1 MEIVGRNGV
10 AGFSLRRRLGRDM
23 KTRVV
28 AAAAVFIS
36 AVVHAILWFDGY
48 RDVAVIGAAFMLN
61 AVGGVVIAILLLR
74 WRNWVP
80 WLLAVGFGVATL
92 GAFVLSVTVGLF
104 GFQETPGGVSQWI
117 AAVSEVVAIVAG
129 VAGARREGYLAARR
143 PQPAH

>member
-1 MEIVGRNGV
+1 
-10 AGFSLRRRLGRDM
+10 M

-48 RDVAVIGAAFMLN
+48 RDVDVVGPAFMLN
-61 AVGGVVIAILLLR
+61 AVGGVVIAILLLG

-80 WLLAVGFGVATL
+80 LLLAVGFGVATL

-104 GFQETPGGVSQWI
+104 GFQESLGGVTQWI

-129 VAGARREGYLAARR
+129 VAGVRGEGYLAARH